1 MVTNN
6 PIEAFSELKMSVSL
20 SLMGE
25 GTSEIYAR
33 VLNCQKVNDGYESN
47 VEFTSLD
54 DQARLSIKSFVDSQL

>member
-1 MVTNN
+1 
-6 PIEAFSELKMSVSL
+6 
-20 SLMGE
+20 MGE